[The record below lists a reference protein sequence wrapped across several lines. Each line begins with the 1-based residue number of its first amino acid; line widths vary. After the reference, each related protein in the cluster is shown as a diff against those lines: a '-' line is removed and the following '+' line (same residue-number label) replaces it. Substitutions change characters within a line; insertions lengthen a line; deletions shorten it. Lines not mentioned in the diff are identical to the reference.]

1 MLDQWLP
8 KCMESEGGDGGNGG
22 VGVGLGDQQLPFL
35 FLLYLDSSV
44 KVAKFKTQK
53 LILNI
58 MIR

>member
-1 MLDQWLP
+1 
-8 KCMESEGGDGGNGG
+8 MESEGGDGGNGG

-58 MIR
+58 MIRWT